1 MSKIAL
7 TPNDNGTGTF
17 TIASPNSDTSRTLTL
32 PDTAGELLTT
42 TGDGSNLTGI
52 VTADDSINEAKLQVS
67 NAPVNGYML
76 TAQSGNTGGL
86 TWAAAGGGKV
96 LQVVN
101 AYDNTNRSASAGV
114 KVLAVTASITPSS
127 ASSKIAMF
135 GSAALEYGGGG
146 EIKMYREYG
155 NAGQAQ
161 LGNDQTL
168 DGNSTFNKHLYPF
181 HFYDT
186 PNTTS
191 ATSYTIV
198 FEAGGTHYANYNYSQ
213 SVMFLMEIDNA

>member
-1 MSKIAL
+1 MAITL
-7 TPNDNGTGTF
+7 NGTTGIT
-17 TIASPNSDTSRTLTL
+17 T
-32 PDTAGELLTT
+32 PDIDSTAGFDAADI
-42 TGDGSNLTGI
+42 TGTISQSQLAGEA
-52 VTADDSINEAKLQVS
+52 VNESKLQVS
-67 NAPVNGYML
+67 NAPTNGYFL
-76 TAQSGNTGGL
+76 SAQSGNTGGL
-86 TWAAAGGGKV
+86 TWAEAGGGGKV

-101 AYDNTNRSASAGV
+101 AYDNTNRSGGAGV

-127 ASSKIAMF
+127 TSSKIAMF
-135 GSAALEYGGGG
+135 GSAGLEYGGGG
-146 EIKMYREYG
+146 EMKMYREYG

-161 LGNDQTL
+161 LGNDQTV
-168 DGNSTFNKHLYPF
+168 DGNSSFNKHLYPF

-198 FEAGGTHYANYNYSQ
+198 FEAGGTHYTNYSYSQ

>member
-1 MSKIAL
+1 MSKITL
-7 TPNDNGTGTF
+7 TPNASGAGTF
-17 TIASPNSDTSRTLTL
+17 TIASPNGGTNRTLTL
-32 PDTAGELLTT
+32 PDSDGTLLTSVAQS
-42 TGDGSNLTGI
+42 DI
-52 VTADDSINEAKLQVS
+52 AAEAVNESKLQVS
-67 NAPVNGYML
+67 NAPTNGYFL
-76 TAQSGNTGGL
+76 SAQSGNTGGM
-86 TWAAAGGGKV
+86 TWAEAAGGGKV

-127 ASSKIAMF
+127 TSSKIAMF

-191 ATSYTIV
+191 ARSYTIV